1 MGGVGKTTLAVE
13 YIYQRQH
20 EYDVVWWIPAER
32 TAQISQSLAELALR
46 LGIDFNGGAP
56 DVNSIVVAVLE
67 SLRTG
72 VPYVDWLL
80 VFDNAESPDAVSQ
93 FLPASGT
100 GNVLITSRNPQWA
113 ALARPL
119 EVDVFQREESKSLLK
134 VRGRE
139 IDDENA
145 DRLAEALGDLP
156 MAIEQAAAWHAETGM
171 RVEEY
176 LRLLD
181 EKQIDLLQGTAP
193 TDGGHPAIAAWNIS
207 LDELESRNPAAYQ
220 LLQVCSCYAPEP
232 ISRSLFTPRSCEAI
246 SPELD
251 AVLGDPIRLG
261 QAIREVGRYSLA
273 RFHHHAN
280 SLQMHRLVRAA
291 LQLRMTEDDQAVIR
305 RGAHLLLA
313 ASDPNDPGNTACWP
327 RYAKLYPHVI
337 VSGAVSSAESQV
349 RGLVV
354 NETIYLLRWGD
365 YETGHDLAHT
375 AHEAWARTLG
385 MDHPHTL
392 QIARWQGFLL
402 FSLGR
407 YQEAAELN
415 ANVLEA
421 YRRSAGP
428 EHQDTVDA
436 LGNVALDHRVRGDFT
451 EALRLSDSVHQKYL
465 RLLGPDDPETL
476 RAAYNLAV
484 SLRLTGDFAQARLL
498 DEQTWR
504 SYTLVYGHNRV
515 ESLRTWFGLAL
526 DMRELG
532 EYSAALIRH
541 REIYEQAIELVGR
554 DNPLTLSV
562 LRYLSVAL
570 RQAGL
575 HAEALSTAERA
586 HADLVRYTPV
596 VSAPGGTVVA
606 CREAGET
613 FFTSPHPRLPPG
625 RALLDEGPHNIMA
638 GLSQLGVV
646 TIHVAAQSVEH
657 LAYDIPAPGEL
668 ESRKALDTAFTPE
681 LRDPGEGVGP
691 VQQSRPGPG
700 VVPPRRVVPGIGV
713 FAARREEPCGQVESM
728 QKGVSE
734 LMHHSGPE
742 LRRKNI
748 LVVIGCGQQNTAER
762 AALRGRARAQPL
774 TTGQRYDMT
783 QACGKSVG
791 GGRVVLDQLT
801 PHAVQPPPPVL
812 DLTGGETPLCAH
824 TGHHRSRAQIIEG
837 DCESDATVG
846 NAHPAQT
853 MPSRSVVLPL
863 LGQGDRS
870 LIRRDGHR
878 AVMCVHL
885 CPAAGVTTEEGPP
898 QPREKHLSPRNQHR
912 RPEIHP
918 GPDRHGGRHLPHEL
932 QFLPQRS
939 PTRETCVLRPLP
951 CQPAHESHQPQSRL
965 RIEECGAEGSLARTV
980 RRQNTCQQPL
990 GSHHIGCDVVHESDS
1005 EVTDVG
1011 QQQQAPMQLRLQHE
1025 QDRSLVLS
1033 CGRQRMKK
1041 VKKGLLVH
1049 GHDFPG
1055 CNGEDARRTLLAV
1068 AHENVTTHASRTSLP
1083 NFPGCLPP
1091 WTAGCPAIPRS
1102 GQAVLSTPHGPERP
1116 RMTE

>member
-1 MGGVGKTTLAVE
+1 MAQEPPDAGRGRRSRKSPTIWGNIPPRNPNFTGREELLTQLHHHLLQEGTAAVLPHTLHGMGGVGKTTLAVE

-586 HADLVRYTPV
+586 HADLVRRYGPHHPESLAASMELSV
-596 VSAPGGTVVA
+596 NL
-606 CREAGET
+606 REAGQAGEALALGT
-613 FFTSPHPRLPPG
+613 KCWRQLSNLYGPDHPHPLAAAVSLANAH
-625 RALLDEGPHNIMA
+625 RARGNA
-638 GLSQLGVV
+638 A
-646 TIHVAAQSVEH
+646 AAQRIC
-657 LAYDIPAPGEL
+657 A
-668 ESRKALDTAFTPE
+668 
-681 LRDPGEGVGP
+681 
-691 VQQSRPGPG
+691 
-700 VVPPRRVVPGIGV
+700 
-713 FAARREEPCGQVESM
+713 
-728 QKGVSE
+728 
-734 LMHHSGPE
+734 
-742 LRRKNI
+742 
-748 LVVIGCGQQNTAER
+748 
-762 AALRGRARAQPL
+762 AALRQQTAVLGADHPSTLMCMVNLASCHHALDDPHAALQLSSVALEGLRRSLSEDHPLTLMCAMNLAVDLLALGRADEADALRSTSAERL
-774 TTGQRYDMT
+774 GSRM
-783 QACGKSVG
+783 G
-791 GGRVVLDQLT
+791 GGHPIVLAARDTEHRVTIDIS
-801 PHAVQPPPPVL
+801 PM
-812 DLTGGETPLCAH
+812 PL
-824 TGHHRSRAQIIEG
+824 
-837 DCESDATVG
+837 
-846 NAHPAQT
+846 
-853 MPSRSVVLPL
+853 
-863 LGQGDRS
+863 
-870 LIRRDGHR
+870 
-878 AVMCVHL
+878 
-885 CPAAGVTTEEGPP
+885 
-898 QPREKHLSPRNQHR
+898 
-912 RPEIHP
+912 
-918 GPDRHGGRHLPHEL
+918 
-932 QFLPQRS
+932 
-939 PTRETCVLRPLP
+939 
-951 CQPAHESHQPQSRL
+951 
-965 RIEECGAEGSLARTV
+965 
-980 RRQNTCQQPL
+980 
-990 GSHHIGCDVVHESDS
+990 
-1005 EVTDVG
+1005 
-1011 QQQQAPMQLRLQHE
+1011 
-1025 QDRSLVLS
+1025 
-1033 CGRQRMKK
+1033 
-1041 VKKGLLVH
+1041 
-1049 GHDFPG
+1049 
-1055 CNGEDARRTLLAV
+1055 
-1068 AHENVTTHASRTSLP
+1068 
-1083 NFPGCLPP
+1083 
-1091 WTAGCPAIPRS
+1091 
-1102 GQAVLSTPHGPERP
+1102 
-1116 RMTE
+1116 